1 MLIIELDD
9 KKENE
14 MKDVFRKWFFKE
26 SNLKEFSEII
36 KEDINLRNIIFNEAI
51 LELKK
56 KTIDYYCNII
66 EKINKDS
73 FEIKDLLQKDEIEE
87 YKNILEEFFFSKFY
101 YESGEYTSKYV
112 KKLSLSEN
120 TINYFHKKYKN
131 FRDSQGSKIVEIL
144 DIGVCPYCNRNFID
158 VYSKNNNSYFK
169 GEFDHY
175 YPKSKYPHLALC
187 LFNMIPVCKTCNHEK
202 SNIDKQVLYPY
213 RNKGE
218 DYCKFEL
225 SCLTEN
231 DKYDIT
237 HEKKINNLE
246 EKQYDFTYLMGIS
259 DNFKIELKSKET
271 EHQEIV
277 RNTEEVFNL
286 NKKYNNSKLYVKNLL
301 RKRYIF
307 NESYL
312 ESISETFNEIF
323 KSPKEAKQVLFSID
337 LENPNFNERPFS
349 KLTYDILKELGYK
362 NEED

>member
-1 MLIIELDD
+1 MLIIELDN

-14 MKDVFRKWFFKE
+14 MKNIFRKWFFKG

-36 KEDINLRNIIFNEAI
+36 KEDINLRNIIFNESI

-66 EKINKDS
+66 EKINKDLS
-73 FEIKDLLQKDEIEE
+73 QKYEIEE
-87 YKNILEEFFFSKFY
+87 YKNILEDFFFSKFY
-101 YESGEYTSKYV
+101 DTESLKYV
-112 KKLSLSEN
+112 KKTEESSKDK
-120 TINYFHKKYKN
+120 ISKKAIDYFHRKYKN
-131 FRDSQGSKIVEIL
+131 FRDSQGAKIVKVL
-144 DIGVCPYCNRNFID
+144 DIRVCPYCNKNFID
-158 VYSKNNNSYFK
+158 IYFKNNKLYFK
-169 GEFDHY
+169 GELDHY

-202 SNIDKQVLYPY
+202 NDIDKQVLYPY
-213 RNKGE
+213 RNMGE

-237 HEKKINNLE
+237 YENKINDLE
-246 EKQYDFTYLMGIS
+246 KKQYDFTYLMGIS
-259 DNFKIELKSKET
+259 DNFKIELKSKDI

-277 RNTEEVFNL
+277 SNTEEVFNL
-286 NKKYNNSKLYVKNLL
+286 NKKYNYSKAYVKNLL

-312 ESISETFNEIF
+312 ENISETFNEIF

-337 LENPNFNERPFS
+337 LEEPNFSERPFS

-362 NEED
+362 DEED